1 MAKVDVTYP
10 KDKDGTW
17 VYGFPNPLAPPD
29 EKATPEFGIQY
40 GRAIW
45 QRYNNYLPTYTEQ
58 RNRWMINRK
67 YAEGMQSVDKY
78 KTQSEAGETSWMN
91 LDFTPIAVAM
101 KFVNNLV
108 GVMTG
113 NKYKIDCDVLNGV
126 AKTSYDD
133 YVNALHANRLLKP
146 LHDQIAPRTGIPLLP
161 AGAAVPED
169 DEEQDIYVQQNF
181 KLDEAMAMQ
190 LAVQYVFNTNKF
202 SKTERELIRDLVV
215 LKICAVRR
223 YYDGN
228 YNICLEYIDPVDLI
242 TPYSKYPDYRNVP
255 WKAVN
260 KKYTI
265 SEIAQKAK
273 GTKDAFTEQELFD
286 IAKQYEGTNYGN
298 RTLGLGGMSYAGYYS
313 NLGLMSGRPYDDF
326 NINVLEFEFLGEDT
340 LNFEKKTNKKLGNSY
355 FNKKSAT
362 YIPQADTGDDQKYQ
376 KEGTAKTITNRYEGS
391 WIVNSPYIYGYGK
404 ANNIPRKKEGDGYST
419 EAKLQIEIIAPQ
431 IYDMNNK
438 SIIESIIPFVDTMQ
452 IIRLKIQQ
460 LLVKAIPPGIG
471 IDVEA
476 IENVILGAAGQA
488 LKPDQVIKMF
498 TQTGSIAF
506 RRRDK
511 EGKPMNGDP
520 IKILPNGIPPGLD
533 TLVQLYNLEVQNI
546 YAVTGYNPASI
557 GEAKNDQLVG
567 VGEMQM
573 QATNNTLKPLQDDYR
588 ELVESVASETSLMIQ
603 DKIEYGDGLQ
613 IFENAIGKEAVSTIS
628 ALKGL
633 PQCELGIRI
642 TYMPDATE
650 QAKLTKKIELALEQ
664 QLITLADSVR
674 VEQEAK
680 NDIKLAI
687 QLLVYLEKK
696 NEKNKAQVAQQNTQG
711 NTQSQI
717 QSAQAAEQAKQ
728 STIQVEA
735 QSKAQL
741 LQLEYSLKDKNADAQ
756 HKRTMEEL
764 LLVNDA
770 KIQAQKFDHDSKLL
784 HTAFENATQPVPQ
797 AGAGA

>member
-17 VYGFPNPLAPPD
+17 VYGFPNPLAPPE
-29 EKATPEFGIQY
+29 EKAANEFGIKY
-40 GRAIW
+40 ARAIW
-45 QRYNNYLPTYTEQ
+45 QRHMNYLPTYTEQ

-67 YAEGMQSVDKY
+67 YAEGLQSVEKY

-91 LDFTPIAVAM
+91 LDFTPIAIAM

-108 GVMTG
+108 GVLTG

-133 YVNALHANRLLKP
+133 YVNELHANRLLKP

-161 AGAAVPED
+161 SGAVVPED

-202 SKTERELIRDLVV
+202 SKIERKLIRDLVV

-242 TPYSKYPDYRNVP
+242 TPYSKHDDYSNCMF
-255 WKAVN
+255 KAVN

-273 GTKDAFTEQELFD
+273 GTKDAFSEEELFD
-286 IAKQYEGTNYGN
+286 IAQRYEGSNYGN

-313 NLGLMSGRPYDDF
+313 NLGLMSGRAYDDF

-340 LNFEKKTNKKLGNSY
+340 LNFEKKTSKKLGNSY
-355 FNKKSAT
+355 FNKKSAN
-362 YIPQADTGDDQKYQ
+362 YVPQADAGEEHKYV
-376 KEGTAKTITNRYEGS
+376 KEGTSKTITNRYEGS
-391 WIVNSPYIYGYGK
+391 WIVQSPYIYGYGK

-431 IYDMNNK
+431 IYDMSNK

-452 IIRLKIQQ
+452 IIRLKVQQ
-460 LLVKAIPPGIG
+460 LLVKAIPPGLG
-471 IDVEA
+471 IDVQA
-476 IENVILGAAGQA
+476 IENVLLGAGGKAMT
-488 LKPDQVIKMF
+488 PDQVIKMY
-498 TQTGSIAF
+498 TQTGSLAY
-506 RRRDK
+506 RRITK
-511 EGKPMNGDP
+511 EGKEMNGDP
-520 IKILPNGIPPGLD
+520 VKILPNGIPPGLD

-546 YAVTGYNPASI
+546 YQVTGYNPSSI
-557 GEAKNDQLVG
+557 GAAANDQLVG
-567 VGEMQM
+567 VGEMQN
-573 QATNNTLKPLQDDYR
+573 QATDNTLAPLKDDYR
-588 ELVESVASETSLMIQ
+588 ELVETIAQETALMCQ
-603 DKIEYGDGLQ
+603 DKIQYGDGLEV
-613 IFENAIGKEAVSTIS
+613 FKNAIGTEAVSTIA

-642 TYMPDATE
+642 TYMPDKKE
-650 QAKLTKKIELALEQ
+650 QDRLTRKIELALQE

-674 VEQEAK
+674 VEEQAK
-680 NDIKLAI
+680 TDVKLAI

-696 NEKNKAQVAQQNTQG
+696 NEKQKAATAQANTQG

-728 STIQVEA
+728 STIQVES

-741 LQLEYSLKDKNADAQ
+741 MQLEYSLKDKNDDAA
-756 HKRTMEEL
+756 HKRRMEEL
-764 LLVNDA
+764 MLVNDA
-770 KIQAQKFDHDSKLL
+770 KINMSKVEHDNKLL
-784 HTAFENATQPVPQ
+784 HTAFDNATQPVQSTPAQ
-797 AGAGA
+797 